1 MEQSRDM
8 LMVVLVT
15 WLGTGVTKKGIKT
28 LIACPPLSHCNAKVD
43 KVVYNSPY
51 FEVSVSRSIAADL
64 AIFCNKVFSSKLQ
77 TLPLLYSVQYRRVSN
92 ARHSAADQLVLDLVH
107 VHLLG
112 VGHLVQKLAPRGET
126 QAWHSSE
133 MMEAS

>member
-8 LMVVLVT
+8 LIVVLVT
-15 WLGTGVTKKGIKT
+15 WLGTGVTKKGHKNNHSLSSAI
-28 LIACPPLSHCNAKVD
+28 PLQCQCRHGS
-43 KVVYNSPY
+43 NSPY

-92 ARHSAADQLVLDLVH
+92 ARHPAADQLVLDLVH

-112 VGHLVQKLAPRGET
+112 VGHLVQKLAPRRET
-126 QAWHSSE
+126 EAWHSSE